1 MKLNLVCQ
9 QYAAFRKALG
19 ERFVTNGR
27 YVKAF
32 CQAMGSDTD
41 IAAVSPEKV
50 NAFLNGK
57 RLTIA
62 LPLPA
67 IRASG
72 RRQTLSL

>member
-50 NAFLNGK
+50 NAFLK
-57 RLTIA
+57 RQWSTHHQL
-62 LPLPA
+62 
-67 IRASG
+67 ASE
-72 RRQTLSL
+72 T